1 MEFRTWLGH
10 VIFNVGFWTF
20 FWGAFEL
27 AYQSPSHPIW
37 SGTFGFPIPHHYIVG
52 AALAYGGYILITF
65 NKDIRTRMKRKV
77 RKVRAQARLSRKK
90 KSESPSV

>member
-37 SGTFGFPIPHHYIVG
+37 SGTFGPPIPHHYIVG
-52 AALAYGGYILITF
+52 AILAYCGYILITF
-65 NKDIRTRMKRKV
+65 NKDIRTEIKRKV
-77 RKVRAQARLSRKK
+77 RKARTQTGLSRRKK
-90 KSESPSV
+90 PVTPSL

>member
-10 VIFNVGFWTF
+10 TIFNIGFWTF

-37 SGTFGFPIPHHYIVG
+37 SITFGSPIPHHYIVG
-52 AALAYGGYILITF
+52 AVMTYIGYIVITF
-65 NKDIRTRMKRKV
+65 NKDIRARVKRKV
-77 RKVRAQARLSRKK
+77 MRRRAT
-90 KSESPSV
+90 ES